1 MTQEELVHGLIER
14 VTFHNPQNGF
24 CVLRVKTQDSPDL
37 ITVVGYAG
45 HLAVGEHI
53 ECNGRWH
60 QDATYGKQFK
70 ADHLQCIPPSS
81 LDGIEKY
88 LSSGLIK
95 GVGPA
100 TAKILIE
107 KFGEEVFKV
116 LENEP
121 ERLMAVSGITKKR
134 KKQIIDSFAAQKSV
148 KDIMVFL
155 QSHGVSTTRAVKI
168 YKYYGDAAISKVT
181 ENPYRLAKDIQ
192 SIGFKTADDLAVR
205 LGCDLNSIERARAGV
220 HHVLNMHCEHGHV
233 AAAYQH
239 LIDESAALL
248 EIDSSIIQSAIDEE
262 IKSGTLILEQLENQ
276 SCIFTV
282 LLHQAERESTAH
294 LLRILNGN
302 LPWGEIDFPRAIA
315 WVEEKTGL
323 QLANSQKKA
332 IEIVLQHKLA
342 IITGGPGV
350 GKTTV
355 VNSVLKM
362 MQAKR
367 LSVSLCAPTGRAAKR
382 MTETTNVTA
391 KTIHRLLGFNPET
404 RSFSHHEGNPLPI
417 DVLIVDEASMIDIV
431 LFHHLLKAI
440 PDHAAVFFVGDVD
453 QLPSVGPGAVLMD
466 MINSTIIPTVRLT
479 EIFRQAS
486 NSKIIV
492 NAHRINQ
499 GEIPLPNEIHDSD
512 FYTIY
517 LNNTDEIQSQLI
529 ELVSKRL
536 PDYTHCNPLS
546 DIQVLTP
553 MNRGGLGTIA
563 LNTLLQK
570 SLNGEAEPKVIR
582 YGFTFSP
589 GDKVIQTVNNY
600 DKDIFNGDIGY
611 VTQVNLDKQMIK
623 VLFDQHLVEYDFSD
637 LDELSLAYAVSIHKS
652 QGSEFPIVIV
662 LLATQ
667 HYLLL
672 AKNLLYT
679 AVTRGKRLVVLVGE
693 KKAINIAIKNNQDKN
708 RLTTLSTRLRQC

>member
-1 MTQEELVHGLIER
+1 
-14 VTFHNPQNGF
+14 
-24 CVLRVKTQDSPDL
+24 
-37 ITVVGYAG
+37 
-45 HLAVGEHI
+45 
-53 ECNGRWH
+53 
-60 QDATYGKQFK
+60 
-70 ADHLQCIPPSS
+70 
-81 LDGIEKY
+81 
-88 LSSGLIK
+88 
-95 GVGPA
+95 
-100 TAKILIE
+100 
-107 KFGEEVFKV
+107 
-116 LENEP
+116 
-121 ERLMAVSGITKKR
+121 
-134 KKQIIDSFAAQKSV
+134 
-148 KDIMVFL
+148 
-155 QSHGVSTTRAVKI
+155 
-168 YKYYGDAAISKVT
+168 
-181 ENPYRLAKDIQ
+181 
-192 SIGFKTADDLAVR
+192 
-205 LGCDLNSIERARAGV
+205 
-220 HHVLNMHCEHGHV
+220 
-233 AAAYQH
+233 
-239 LIDESAALL
+239 
-248 EIDSSIIQSAIDEE
+248 
-262 IKSGTLILEQLENQ
+262 
-276 SCIFTV
+276 
-282 LLHQAERESTAH
+282 
-294 LLRILNGN
+294 
-302 LPWGEIDFPRAIA
+302 
-315 WVEEKTGL
+315 
-323 QLANSQKKA
+323 
-332 IEIVLQHKLA
+332 
-342 IITGGPGV
+342 
-350 GKTTV
+350 
-355 VNSVLKM
+355 

-453 QLPSVGPGAVLMD
+453 QLPSVGPGAVLLD

-536 PDYTHCNPLS
+536 PYYTHCNPLS

-708 RLTTLSTRLRQC
+708 RLTTLSIRLKQDNGGFDRNNLIRCIDHRDF